1 MTKPDRAYL
10 GVEGRD
16 SSDGTERSAVEEEES
31 RPGTTQQRSCGRR
44 QERRW
49 RRVVLVPCFTNAV
62 QGVHLVGGDPQD
74 AGFSRRARAGDGP
87 GAKPLPAADYARTR
101 DNGDKCFCWNN
112 LT

>member
-49 RRVVLVPCFTNAV
+49 RRVVLVPFFTNAV
-62 QGVHLVGGDPQD
+62 QGVHLVGGDPQS
-74 AGFSRRARAGDGP
+74 AGFCDGP
-87 GAKPLPAADYARTR
+87 GPGMAQERNPFLPPTTPGQGITVISASVGT
-101 DNGDKCFCWNN
+101 
-112 LT
+112 T